1 MISVC
6 MATYNGGMYIRAQI
20 DSILKQL
27 GKDDELVISDDGS
40 TDDTQL
46 IVNSYS
52 DDRIKLYINSGRHG
66 VVPNFENSLAVAKG
80 DVIFFSD
87 QDDIW
92 ADNKVRICLEAL
104 KESDLVIHNSEII
117 DAEGNLTGDN
127 FFSIRNSGPGFW
139 KNLYKN
145 SFVGSCM
152 AFKSTLLSHV
162 YPFPKNI
169 LWHDMWIGLV
179 AEKKGNTKFIEDVL
193 LFYRRHGE
201 NASPTGGK
209 SSYSIFKQFSYRFNM
224 LSNLLFK

>member
-6 MATYNGGMYIRAQI
+6 MATYNGGKYVKEQI
-20 DSILKQL
+20 DSIINQL
-27 GKDDELVISDDGS
+27 SNDDELIISDDGS
-40 TDDTQL
+40 KDETYA
-46 IVNSYS
+46 IVSSYK
-52 DDRIKLYINSGRHG
+52 DDRIKWVNNTGKHG

-92 ADNKVRICLEAL
+92 ADNKVKVCLEAL
-104 KESDLVIHNSEII
+104 KDSDLVVHNSEII

-127 FFSIRNSGPGFW
+127 YFSIRNSGPGFW

-152 AFKSTLLSHV
+152 AFKSTLIPHV

-169 LWHDMWIGLV
+169 LWHDMWVGLV
-179 AEKKGNTKFIEDVL
+179 AEKKGKTKFIEDVL
-193 LFYRRHGE
+193 LLYRRHGS
-201 NASPTGGK
+201 NASPTGEK
-209 SSYSIFKQFSYRFNM
+209 SKFSIFKQFSYRFYM
-224 LSNLLFK
+224 IVNLLF